1 MPNRHRKRQRHGHG
15 QDRDEEDHDDERE
28 AGGAAAKEEVEA
40 TEQPIQ
46 VLSGSG
52 RISTSGTA
60 VQGHDS
66 TKFMD
71 ELHHGDAIII
81 THPTTLMD
89 ETRIV
94 TMVLSNVSISISSPF
109 SSDLI
114 STLAFRYVKAP
125 KEKREVVVDEHAKR
139 QKKARDEDAAFGTYG
154 GELGTK
160 FVYRERKRQGTGYLI
175 KTEAM
180 TTQRSRGE
188 LLDMRAGKKADR
200 MCM

>member
-1 MPNRHRKRQRHGHG
+1 M
-15 QDRDEEDHDDERE
+15 
-28 AGGAAAKEEVEA
+28 
-40 TEQPIQ
+40 
-46 VLSGSG
+46 
-52 RISTSGTA
+52 
-60 VQGHDS
+60 
-66 TKFMD
+66 TKFD
-71 ELHHGDAIII
+71 EGFGLPLVLHYRAFENMGAPKAGIMLFQSQSPNQSHPLNSQGDAIII

-180 TTQRSRGE
+180 ATQRSRGE